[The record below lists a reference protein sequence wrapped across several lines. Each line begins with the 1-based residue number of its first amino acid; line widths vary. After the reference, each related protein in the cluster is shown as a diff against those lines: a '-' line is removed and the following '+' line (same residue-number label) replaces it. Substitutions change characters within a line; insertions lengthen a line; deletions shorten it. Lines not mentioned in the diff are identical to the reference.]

1 MELMGFIRRVFPEIK
16 SQKPPTL
23 NLAAVVK
30 SDFHGSTDV
39 LDSIEEPP
47 RNLGMTEL
55 TFDFHRL
62 NILLLRGM
70 SKDGT
75 IVGKKICT
83 ATMSEAKIQA
93 TVGSCVE
100 VEGSLGGLQLLDLT
114 PEGHMHQR
122 IVSVGRDP
130 VLDSTHPLYT
140 MSSSVH
146 EDEKKAFSFKVV
158 RSSDDNDGNG
168 KNKIDNRIFSFMPG
182 VCVIFKIWRK

>member
-1 MELMGFIRRVFPEIK
+1 MGFIRRVFPEIK
-16 SQKPPTL
+16 SQKPPTI

-30 SDFHGSTDV
+30 SEIQGSTDV
-39 LDSIEEPP
+39 LDGIVDETPP
-47 RNLGMTEL
+47 NFGMTEL

-70 SKDGT
+70 SKEGV

-100 VEGSLGGLQLLDLT
+100 VEGSLGGLQVLDLT

-140 MSSSVH
+140 MSTSLH

-158 RSSDDNDGNG
+158 RSSDDSEGNG
-168 KNKIDNRIFSFMPG
+168 K
-182 VCVIFKIWRK
+182 VCR

>member
-1 MELMGFIRRVFPEIK
+1 MPLNICVYLHILITANQETIVELMGFIRRVFPEIK
-16 SQKPPTL
+16 SQKPTTL
-23 NLAAVVK
+23 NLSAVIK
-30 SDFHGSTDV
+30 SEIQGSTDLLNSV
-39 LDSIEEPP
+39 EETTP
-47 RNLGMTEL
+47 NLGMTEL

-70 SKDGT
+70 SKEGA

-100 VEGSLGGLQLLDLT
+100 VEGSLGGLQVLDLT

-146 EDEKKAFSFKVV
+146 EDEKAFSFKVV
-158 RSSDDNDGNG
+158 RSSDDDDGNG
-168 KNKIDNRIFSFMPG
+168 I
-182 VCVIFKIWRK
+182 

>member
-1 MELMGFIRRVFPEIK
+1 MGFIRRVLPEIK

-23 NLAAVVK
+23 NLSAVIK
-30 SDFHGSTDV
+30 SEIQGSTDV
-39 LDSIEEPP
+39 LDGVETPP
-47 RNLGMTEL
+47 SPPNLGMTEL

-70 SKDGT
+70 SKEGT
-75 IVGKKICT
+75 VVGKKICT

-100 VEGSLGGLQLLDLT
+100 VEGSLGGLQVLDLT

-140 MSSSVH
+140 MSSSLH

-158 RSSDDNDGNG
+158 RSSDDSDGNG
-168 KNKIDNRIFSFMPG
+168 KCILLSWKLRY
-182 VCVIFKIWRK
+182 KA

>member
-1 MELMGFIRRVFPEIK
+1 MGFIRRVFPEIK
-16 SQKPPTL
+16 SQKPATL
-23 NLAAVVK
+23 NLATVVK
-30 SDFHGSTDV
+30 SEIQGSTDV
-39 LDSIEEPP
+39 LDGGIEDTQPP
-47 RNLGMTEL
+47 NFGMTEI

-70 SKDGT
+70 SKEGT

-83 ATMSEAKIQA
+83 ATLSEAKIQA

-100 VEGSLGGLQLLDLT
+100 VEGSLGGLQVLDLT

-140 MSSSVH
+140 MASSLH

-158 RSSDDNDGNG
+158 RSSDDTEGNG
-168 KNKIDNRIFSFMPG
+168 RYGKFVVKNLCFMCYCFRCG
-182 VCVIFKIWRK
+182 RNYY